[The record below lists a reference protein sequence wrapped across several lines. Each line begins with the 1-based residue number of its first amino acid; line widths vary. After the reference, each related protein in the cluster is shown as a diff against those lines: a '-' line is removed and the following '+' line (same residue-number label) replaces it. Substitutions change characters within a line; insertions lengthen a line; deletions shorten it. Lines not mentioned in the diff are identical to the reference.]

1 MYITEKGLPNTTGR
15 TSAKSK
21 GPDTRRHG
29 YNESLTI
36 LDRVL
41 ISSRSRSRIQWAGFS
56 HGGHGPKCQKMH
68 GHPKSQ
74 VFSCGHMDPA
84 HPHIS
89 VQVHET
95 QVSGWHSGKEVYRLQ
110 IKLQGAYRGIQRRKS
125 TDYRLSC
132 RVHTEAYRERN
143 LQITGEGVKY

>member
-1 MYITEKGLPNTTGR
+1 MFLEFLQEPGSTQKSFFKNYLYITEKGLPNTTGR
-15 TSAKSK
+15 TSAKGQ
-21 GPDTRRHG
+21 GPDIRRHG

-84 HPHIS
+84 HPQIS
-89 VQVHET
+89 VQAHET
-95 QVSGWHSGKEVYRLQ
+95 QASGWYAS
-110 IKLQGAYRGIQRRKS
+110 
-125 TDYRLSC
+125 
-132 RVHTEAYRERN
+132 
-143 LQITGEGVKY
+143 

>member
-1 MYITEKGLPNTTGR
+1 MPNTTGR
-15 TSAKSK
+15 TSAKGQ
-21 GPDTRRHG
+21 GPDIRRHG

-84 HPHIS
+84 HPQIS

-95 QVSGWHSGKEVYRLQ
+95 QVFGCLRLKGASTSIIKLESVYR
-110 IKLQGAYRGIQRRKS
+110 GTRKKKF

-132 RVHTEAYRERN
+132 RVHTEKEIYR
-143 LQITGEGVKY
+143 LQVKE

>member
-1 MYITEKGLPNTTGR
+1 MQRNSGQRRGEHFEPSCLCSGVFFRDQKACKNNSFENHLYTTEKELPNTTGR
-15 TSAKSK
+15 TSAKGQ
-21 GPDTRRHG
+21 GPDIRRHG

-84 HPHIS
+84 HPQIS

-95 QVSGWHSGKEVYRLQ
+95 QVSG
-110 IKLQGAYRGIQRRKS
+110 
-125 TDYRLSC
+125 
-132 RVHTEAYRERN
+132 
-143 LQITGEGVKY
+143 